1 MNRKQTI
8 FVSILSI
15 GIVVA
20 GIIFLRTKEQPTET
34 SSVSERSNANEKHSG
49 KASERRQGPLGAEV
63 TQTQAGSVPDLEY
76 AQKTLAAQAA
86 YQQELSNRLKAQWD
100 APISFYGKVVDENEL
115 PITGALVD
123 FTWNNSTDLAT
134 GQSSHSQAVSDQQGL
149 FSLLNKNGKSLSVTV
164 SKNGYYGTGDAR
176 IRSFEYG
183 DPSIGIFVPE
193 PAAPVIFHL
202 RKKGSGEP
210 LVTGLKLFGS
220 RVDGSVSYV
229 DLVQATNKPNPPGDL
244 IVQFVRSERNS
255 EGKFDWSFAL
265 AAPDG
270 GLIESTNEFMF
281 IAPADGYQPKFEINH
296 KAGDADWKRQEQHRF
311 FVKSEG
317 GQHYSRINI
326 TIIPAYN
333 NGAAYDLEWS
343 LNPQGSRNL
352 EPAQ

>member
-255 EGKFDWSFAL
+255 EG
-265 AAPDG
+265 
-270 GLIESTNEFMF
+270 
-281 IAPADGYQPKFEINH
+281 
-296 KAGDADWKRQEQHRF
+296 
-311 FVKSEG
+311 
-317 GQHYSRINI
+317 
-326 TIIPAYN
+326 
-333 NGAAYDLEWS
+333 
-343 LNPQGSRNL
+343 
-352 EPAQ
+352 